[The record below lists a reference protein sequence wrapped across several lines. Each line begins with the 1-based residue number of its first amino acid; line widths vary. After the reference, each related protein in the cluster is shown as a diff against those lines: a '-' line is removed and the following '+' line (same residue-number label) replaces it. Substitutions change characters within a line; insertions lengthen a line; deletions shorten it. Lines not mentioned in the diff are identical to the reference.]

1 MLLQGFEH
9 QPMTCRQFAFQHLAL
24 VFERAQAE
32 CGLLS
37 SGAWLAISPSIMRF
51 AETPLYRRPAYDF

>member
-1 MLLQGFEH
+1 MFLQGFEH
-9 QPMTCRQFAFQHLAL
+9 QPMTRRQFAFQRGFQHLAL

-37 SGAWLAISPSIMRF
+37 SGAWPAISPSIMRF
-51 AETPLYRRPAYDF
+51 AETPLIS